1 MKILSV
7 RLQNLNSL
15 RGEWQIDFRLPP
27 FNQSNIF
34 AITGPTGAGK
44 TTILD
49 AICLALYHETPRL
62 STSASSNELMTRHT
76 SECLAEVEFEVAG
89 VGYRAF
95 WSQRRARGQSD
106 GKLQAAKTELAKL
119 DGTILAEKTSDK
131 LRLVT
136 EITGLD
142 FGRFT
147 KSMLLAQGGFAA
159 FLNANA
165 NERAELLEELTG
177 TDIYG
182 RISQQVFNDCRE
194 QKSQLDLLQA
204 RAGAV
209 ELLSEEQQQTLGN
222 ELSALKAALTQQQ
235 QTVTQQR
242 KVLAW
247 REQLNSAEQ
256 ELQRSEQEVQQA
268 LAANAAHKTELA
280 RLSAYQPAS
289 KLQPLYT
296 AMQQL
301 LVQQQQYQQQQAAL
315 AQQIAGGSQQQADLL
330 WQGVQFLEQQQHSFA
345 QQARKRTEQ
354 QQHTQQQ
361 QLTLTTQLDGLNSR
375 QQQLDGALSGAEP
388 DSLRQQQQQRR
399 EQQYQLQQ
407 LQQKLQQ
414 HQKLQLKS
422 TELKQQLS
430 STAEALAPVTAQLVT
445 LRQHYKALT
454 EQINDKKQLLAQ
466 QQLIMQLSEHRSRL
480 QPDQPCPLCGATE
493 HPAVTAYQQ
502 LNSSTTE
509 QQLQAKEAELS
520 QTQRQGEELNK
531 RESALQ
537 AEQRHLTQQLAQ
549 LDTELAELNAE
560 MTYQAEGSSLATIT
574 PQLDAIA
581 AELSKNEQHLR
592 QLEQLQQQRQQV
604 KEQQQ
609 QLERQLADNQHQ
621 LQLWQ
626 QQALHLDKQQAELA
640 AQHDH
645 WHQQWQAM
653 QAPQPPATTPVT
665 ELTTVTAALQQLQ
678 QQMQQWQGQ
687 QQVLQRQ
694 QQQTATELLQA
705 TQQWQQALSDSSFA
719 DEAAFK
725 AALLSEAELSALQQ
739 LQQRLQQTEVAAKR
753 LLADWQQRLQ
763 LIAQQQLSVLSASE
777 LASELQQ
784 QEVQVQ
790 QMTEQLGQLQQQL
803 NSDAQRRDSQ
813 QQLLQDIAG
822 KQQQYEH
829 WQRLN
834 SLIGSAD
841 GARYRRFA
849 QGLTL
854 QQLIV
859 LANRQLA
866 LLHNRYQLARHA
878 DAELELVV
886 LDTWQADSLRDTKTL
901 SGGESFLVSLAL
913 ALALSDLVSSKTRID
928 SLFLDEGFGTLDAD
942 TLDSALSALDNL
954 NASGKMIGIISH
966 VEALKERI
974 ALQIKVEKQQGLGYS
989 QIRVVS

>member
-209 ELLSEEQQQTLGN
+209 ELLSEEQQQTLSN

-247 REQLNSAEQ
+247 REQLDSAEQ

-301 LVQQQQYQQQQAAL
+301 LVQQQQYQQQQATL
-315 AQQIAGGSQQQADLL
+315 AQQIADGSQQQADLL
-330 WQGVQFLEQQQHSFA
+330 WQGVQFLKKQQHSFA

-414 HQKLQLKS
+414 QQKLQLKS

-430 STAEALAPVTAQLVT
+430 STAEVLAPVIAQLVT

-454 EQINDKKQLLAQ
+454 EQINDKKHLLAQ

-502 LNSSTTE
+502 LNSSGTE

-549 LDTELAELNAE
+549 LDTELAELNTE
-560 MTYQAEGSSLATIT
+560 ISHQAEGSALATIT
-574 PQLDAIA
+574 TQLDVIA
-581 AELSKNEQHLR
+581 AELSKNEQQLR

-653 QAPQPPATTPVT
+653 QTPQPPATTPVT

-777 LASELQQ
+777 LSSALQQ
-784 QEVQVQ
+784 QEMQVQ

>member
-209 ELLSEEQQQTLGN
+209 ELLSEEQQQTLSN

-247 REQLNSAEQ
+247 REQLSSAEQ

-301 LVQQQQYQQQQAAL
+301 LVQQQQYQQQQATL

-330 WQGVQFLEQQQHSFA
+330 WQGVQFLKKQQHSFA

-414 HQKLQLKS
+414 QQKLQLKS

-430 STAEALAPVTAQLVT
+430 STAEVLAPVIAQLVT

-502 LNSSTTE
+502 LNSSGTE
-509 QQLQAKEAELS
+509 QQLQTKEAELS
-520 QTQRQGEELNK
+520 QTQRRGEELNK

-537 AEQRHLTQQLAQ
+537 AEQRHLTQQLVQ

-560 MTYQAEGSSLATIT
+560 ITHQAEGSTLATIT
-574 PQLDAIA
+574 TQLDVIA
-581 AELSKNEQHLR
+581 AELSKNEQQLH
-592 QLEQLQQQRQQV
+592 QLEQLHQQRQQV

-653 QAPQPPATTPVT
+653 QTSQPPAATPVT
-665 ELTTVTAALQQLQ
+665 ELTTVTVALQQLQ

-687 QQVLQRQ
+687 QQVLQCQ
-694 QQQTATELLQA
+694 QQQTATQLHQA
-705 TQQWQQALSDSSFA
+705 TQQWQQALTDSSFA

-725 AALLSEAELSALQQ
+725 DALLSEAELSALQQ
-739 LQQRLQQTEVAAKR
+739 LQQRLQQGEIAAKR
-753 LLADWQQRLQ
+753 MLADWQQRLQ

-777 LASELQQ
+777 LSSALQQ
-784 QEVQVQ
+784 QEMQVQ

-878 DAELELVV
+878 DTELELVV

>member
-15 RGEWQIDFRLPP
+15 RGEWLIDFRQPP

-62 STSASSNELMTRHT
+62 STSATNNELMTRHT

-89 VGYRAF
+89 TGYRAF

-136 EITGLD
+136 DITGLD

-194 QKSQLDLLQA
+194 HKSELDLLQA

-209 ELLSEEQQQTLGN
+209 ELLSEEQQQALSS
-222 ELSALKAALTQQQ
+222 ELSALKTALTGQQQ
-235 QTVTQQR
+235 VVAQQR

-247 REQLNSAEQ
+247 REQLNSAKQ
-256 ELQRSEQEVQQA
+256 ELQHAEQEVQQA
-268 LAANAAHKTELA
+268 QAANAVHQNELA

-289 KLQPLYT
+289 KLLPLYT

-301 LVQQQQYQQQQAAL
+301 QGQQQQYQQQQAAL
-315 AQQIAGGSQQQADLL
+315 VQQLTAGGQQQANLL
-330 WQGVQFLEQQQHSFA
+330 WQGLQFLKQQQQSFA
-345 QQARKRTEQ
+345 RQAQQLTEQ
-354 QQHTQQQ
+354 QQHTRQQ
-361 QLTLTTQLDGLNSR
+361 QLTLTTQLAGLGS
-375 QQQLDGALSGAEP
+375 QLQELDNALSGIGP

-414 HQKLQLKS
+414 QGKLQQKS
-422 TELKQQLS
+422 TELQQQLS
-430 STAEALAPVTAQLVT
+430 HSAEALTPVTTQLVM
-445 LRQHYKALT
+445 LRQQYKTLA

-480 QPDQPCPLCGATE
+480 QPEQPCPLCGATE
-493 HPAVTAYQQ
+493 HPAVAEYQQ
-502 LNSSTTE
+502 LNSSAAE
-509 QQLQAKEAELS
+509 QQLLAKEAELS
-520 QTQRQGEELNK
+520 QTQRQGEQLNK

-537 AEQRHLTQQLAQ
+537 AEQQHVTRQLAQ
-549 LDTELAELNAE
+549 LNTELAELKAE
-560 MTYQAEGSSLATIT
+560 ISRQAEDSSLVTVNT
-574 PQLDAIA
+574 RLDAIA
-581 AELSKNEQHLR
+581 AELSKNEQQLHH
-592 QLEQLQQQRQQV
+592 LEQLQQQRQQV

-609 QLERQLADNQHQ
+609 QLEKQITDNQHQ

-626 QQALHLDKQQAELA
+626 QQALRLDEQQAELA
-640 AQHDH
+640 EQQEH
-645 WHQQWQAM
+645 WQQQWLAM
-653 QAPQPPATTPVT
+653 QTEPVSEQTTVT
-665 ELTTVTAALQQLQ
+665 ELATVTAALQQLQ

-694 QQQTATELLQA
+694 QTGAAAELQQAIL
-705 TQQWQQALSDSSFA
+705 QWQQVLAGSTFA

-739 LQQRLQQTEVAAKR
+739 LQQRLQQNEIAANR
-753 LLADWQQRLQ
+753 LQADWQQRLQ
-763 LIAQQQLSVLSASE
+763 LIAQQQLSVLSAAE
-777 LASELQQ
+777 LSSVLQQ
-784 QEVQVQ
+784 QEAQAQ

-803 NSDAQRRDSQ
+803 NSDARRRDSQ

-822 KQQQYEH
+822 KQQQYEY

-854 QQLIV
+854 QQLIM

-942 TLDSALSALDNL
+942 TLDAALNALDNL

-974 ALQIKVEKQQGLGYS
+974 AVQIKVEKQQGLGYS

>member
-49 AICLALYHETPRL
+49 AICLSLYHETPRL

-194 QKSQLDLLQA
+194 HKNQLDLLQA

-209 ELLSEEQQQTLGN
+209 ELLSEEQQQALN
-222 ELSALKAALTQQQ
+222 SELSVLKATLTQQQ
-235 QTVTQQR
+235 QTVAQQR
-242 KVLAW
+242 KTLAW
-247 REQLNSAEQ
+247 REQLDSARQ
-256 ELQRSEQEVQQA
+256 ELQRAEQEVQHAQ
-268 LAANAAHKTELA
+268 AANAAHKTELA

-289 KLQPLYT
+289 KLQPLYI

-301 LVQQQQYQQQQAAL
+301 LEQQQQYQQQQAAL
-315 AQQIAGGSQQQADLL
+315 AQQLTGGSQQQADLL
-330 WQGVQFLEQQQHSFA
+330 WQGVQCVEQQQHRLA
-345 QQARKRTEQ
+345 QQARQRAEQ
-354 QQHTQQQ
+354 QQQIQQQ
-361 QLTLTTQLDGLNSR
+361 QLTLTTQLAELSRR
-375 QQQLDGALSGAEP
+375 QQQLDSALTGAEP
-388 DSLRQQQQQRR
+388 EGLRQQQQQRR

-414 HQKLQLKS
+414 QQKLQLKS

-430 STAEALAPVTAQLVT
+430 RSAEALTPVTGQLVT

-480 QPDQPCPLCGATE
+480 QPDQPCPLCGAKE

-502 LNSSTTE
+502 LNSSATE
-509 QQLQAKEAELS
+509 QQLTAKEAELS
-520 QTQRQGEELNK
+520 QTQKQGEELNK

-537 AEQRHLTQQLAQ
+537 AEQEQLTRQLTQ
-549 LDTELAELNAE
+549 LDTELAELNTE
-560 MTYQAEGSSLATIT
+560 ISHQAECSSLATIT
-574 PQLDAIA
+574 TQLDAIA
-581 AELSKNEQHLR
+581 TELSNNEQRLR

-609 QLERQLADNQHQ
+609 QLERQRADNQHQ

-626 QQALHLDKQQAELA
+626 QQTLHLEQQLAELA
-640 AQHDH
+640 AQHAH

-653 QAPQPPATTPVT
+653 QASQPATATPVT
-665 ELTTVTAALQQLQ
+665 ELAAVTAALQQLQ

-694 QQQTATELLQA
+694 QQQTTAGLQQA
-705 TQQWQQALSDSSFA
+705 TQHWQQALSESSFD

-725 AALLSEAELSALQQ
+725 AALLSEAELSTLQQ
-739 LQQRLQQTEVAAKR
+739 LQQQLQQADVAAKR

-763 LIAQQQLSVLSASE
+763 LIAQQQLSELSASA

-784 QEVQVQ
+784 QEAKVQ
-790 QMTEQLGQLQQQL
+790 QMTEQLGQLQQQR

-813 QQLLQDIAG
+813 QQLLQDIAS

-866 LLHNRYQLARHA
+866 LLHNRYQLARHTE
-878 DAELELVV
+878 AELELVV

-942 TLDSALSALDNL
+942 TLDSALNALDNL

-974 ALQIKVEKQQGLGYS
+974 AVQIKVEKQQGLGYS